1 MSTLTQTDIKTF
13 AVDTSHSRVGFTVRH
28 LGFSKVR
35 GAFEVFEGT
44 IRLAEDDLTT
54 LETEASIDV
63 STVNTG
69 DAKRDE
75 HLRSGDFFE
84 VDAHPAI
91 MFKSTEIKSVNGSQ
105 FTLVGDFT
113 IRGVTRSIE
122 LDGEFLG
129 TATDPWG
136 NEKIAIEAH
145 GSINR
150 KDFGLNWNAVLETGG
165 VLVSDKVDLTIE
177 VQAALQQ

>member
-91 MFKSTEIKSVNGSQ
+91 MFKSTEIKSVNGSR

>member
-1 MSTLTQTDIKTF
+1 MSTLTQTDLKTF
-13 AVDTSHSRVGFTVRH
+13 AVDASHSRVGFTVRH

-35 GAFEVFEGT
+35 GAFESFDGT
-44 IRLAEDDLTT
+44 IRLEGDDLST

-63 STVNTG
+63 TTVNTG

-84 VDAHPAI
+84 VENHPTI
-91 MFKSTEIKSVNGSQ
+91 TFKSTGVKSVDGSK
-105 FTLVGDFT
+105 FVLVGDFT

-122 LDGEFLG
+122 LEGEFLG

-136 NEKIAIEAH
+136 NEKIALEAH

-165 VLVSDKVDLTIE
+165 VLVSEKVDLTIE